1 MVPPRLFSDG
11 GAGWCRVLLGLTP
24 PRKNSRSAA
33 PSPAGRHAD
42 LRPRPD
48 AHGVIDLR
56 GCSDAPRRPRAASAL
71 EMAGG
76 STSLGMTTLNLVTL
90 VNGQEQGARA
100 KVVTLEAQN
109 M

>member
-1 MVPPRLFSDG
+1 
-11 GAGWCRVLLGLTP
+11 VLLGLTP

-56 GCSDAPRRPRAASAL
+56 GCSDAPRSRPRPL
-71 EMAGG
+71 WKWREDDYLVM
-76 STSLGMTTLNLVTL
+76 TQVTGMTTNNNTSISLPPFVSRRGLSNTNQRLSQL
-90 VNGQEQGARA
+90 
-100 KVVTLEAQN
+100 QN
-109 M
+109 PEP

>member
-1 MVPPRLFSDG
+1 M
-11 GAGWCRVLLGLTP
+11 LLGLTP

-56 GCSDAPRRPRAASAL
+56 GCSDAPRSRPRPL
-71 EMAGG
+71 WKWREDDYLVM
-76 STSLGMTTLNLVTL
+76 TQVTGMTTNNNTSISLPPLCRVAVFLIQTNVSLNSKTL
-90 VNGQEQGARA
+90 NPEP
-100 KVVTLEAQN
+100 
-109 M
+109 